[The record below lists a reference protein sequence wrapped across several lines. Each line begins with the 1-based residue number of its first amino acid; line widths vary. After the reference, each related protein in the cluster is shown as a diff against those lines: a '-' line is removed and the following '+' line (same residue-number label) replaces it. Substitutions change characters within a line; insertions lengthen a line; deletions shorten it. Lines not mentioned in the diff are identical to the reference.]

1 MIVRTMREKYERKTP
16 SQAAQSFWAIQTIY
30 IYTHI
35 YIYKIYIS
43 FFLTFLKFNFIFIF
57 AQQEISIVPFARS
70 LVRRS
75 FVLSVLLCSELT
87 KQNVHTNHSIVC
99 FFFIANSFRRF
110 HEQSSDNCLSTKID
124 RKYIRNFRNE
134 SNDTIKWSI
143 TLYVDRNIH
152 KIMKKEK

>member
-1 MIVRTMREKYERKTP
+1 MRTYITYGGPENSKSTNDCSHYARKIR
-16 SQAAQSFWAIQTIY
+16 AKNAITSRTKFLSHSNNIY

-99 FFFIANSFRRF
+99 FF
-110 HEQSSDNCLSTKID
+110 L
-124 RKYIRNFRNE
+124 
-134 SNDTIKWSI
+134 
-143 TLYVDRNIH
+143 
-152 KIMKKEK
+152 